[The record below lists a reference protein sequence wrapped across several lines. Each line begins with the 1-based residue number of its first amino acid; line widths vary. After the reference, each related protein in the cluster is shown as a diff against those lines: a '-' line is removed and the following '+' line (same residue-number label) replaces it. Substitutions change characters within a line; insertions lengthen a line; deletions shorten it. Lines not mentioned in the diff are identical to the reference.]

1 MTTSRSRRSD
11 SAPRSPLPGAQAA
24 AGSSGNGLAGR
35 VVAGLRRVR
44 WPSAGWLLVIPAV
57 VLLGGVL
64 GVPLWQSFWR
74 SIQTVS
80 PLGEPGTPGFTLD
93 HYRSLFTDGVTLKV
107 LARTAKAAA
116 IVTIVTLILGYPYA
130 YLMTRVGPRARG
142 VLVVLVLMPFWTS
155 ALARNFGWLILLYD
169 GGLVQSLLG
178 LFGFENVT
186 LYGTAAGVTLAMSQV
201 LLPYMVLPL
210 FSALGG
216 IDRRLLLAARSLGSP
231 PLVAFWKVYW
241 PLSRGGVAA
250 GLILVFTLA
259 CGFYVTPAL
268 IGSPR
273 ESLVAQLLG
282 QRTTQ
287 LLDFAGAGALG
298 TLVLVITLVL
308 VAWANRVGGS
318 VATIGVSVAGQ
329 TRSAR

>member
-1 MTTSRSRRSD
+1 MTTSR
-11 SAPRSPLPGAQAA
+11 PRWLPHPA
-24 AGSSGNGLAGR
+24 
-35 VVAGLRRVR
+35 
-44 WPSAGWLLVIPAV
+44 WLLVVPAV
-57 VLLGGVL
+57 LLLGGAL

-74 SIQTVS
+74 SVHTVI
-80 PLGEPGTPGFTLD
+80 PVGQPGTPDWTLE
-93 HYRSLFTDGVTLKV
+93 HYRELFTDGVTLKV
-107 LARTAKAAA
+107 LARTGKAAA
-116 IVTIVTLILGYPYA
+116 IVTIVTLLLGYPYA
-130 YLMTRVGPRARG
+130 YLMTRVGPMARS
-142 VLVVLVLMPFWTS
+142 VLVVMVLMPFWTS

-169 GGLVQSLLG
+169 GGLVQSFIG
-178 LFGFENVT
+178 LFGFDDVV
-186 LYGTAAGVTLAMSQV
+186 LYGTASGVTLAMSQV
-201 LLPYMVLPL
+201 LLPFMVLPL

-231 PLVAFWKVYW
+231 PIVAFWKVYW

-250 GLILVFTLA
+250 GMILVFTLA

-273 ESLVAQLLG
+273 ESLIAQLLG

-298 TLVLVITLVL
+298 TLVLVVTLVL

-318 VATIGVSVAGQ
+318 MATIGASFTGQ

>member
-1 MTTSRSRRSD
+1 MTTSR
-11 SAPRSPLPGAQAA
+11 PRWLP
-24 AGSSGNGLAGR
+24 R
-35 VVAGLRRVR
+35 
-44 WPSAGWLLVIPAV
+44 PGWLLIVPAAL
-57 VLLGGVL
+57 LLGGTL
-64 GVPLWQSFWR
+64 GMPLWQSFWR
-74 SIQTVS
+74 SVHTVV
-80 PLGEPGTPGFTLD
+80 PVGEPGTAQLTLE
-93 HYRSLFTDGVTLKV
+93 HYRALFTDGVTLRV
-107 LARTAKAAA
+107 LARTGKAAA
-116 IVTIVTLILGYPYA
+116 IVTVVALLLGYPYA
-130 YLMTRVGPRARG
+130 YLMTRVGARARS

-155 ALARNFGWLILLYD
+155 ALARNFGWLVLLYD
-169 GGLVQSLLG
+169 GGLVQRFLG
-178 LFGFENVT
+178 LFGLGDVV
-186 LYGTAAGVTLAMSQV
+186 LYGTATGVTLAMSQV

-210 FSALGG
+210 YSSLGG

-250 GLILVFTLA
+250 GMILVFTLA

-298 TLVLVITLVL
+298 TLVLVVTLVL

-318 VATIGVSVAGQ
+318 MATIGAGFAGQ